1 MNAETIEAL
10 AQWVWNG
17 FTAVDCA
24 DDRIWVLERLELAS
38 TAADQ
43 GNFKR
48 SLLWIASAAENVFG
62 YHSEEYQGFARLYP
76 EAA

>member
-1 MNAETIEAL
+1 MTTDTIEVL
-10 AQWVWNG
+10 AQWIWNG

-24 DDRIWVLERLELAS
+24 EELKWLVDRLEMAS
-38 TAADQ
+38 IAAEQ

-48 SLLWIASAAENVFG
+48 ALLWLASAAENVFG
-62 YHSEEYQGFARLYP
+62 YHSEAYQGFARLYP